1 MEITSTLFAAKAIY
15 IGLIF
20 AITLGVAAYSTY
32 GERIVAAWMQD
43 RVGPDRAGPFGI
55 FQPLADAVKMFMKED
70 FIPANSSKWLFIA
83 WPCLSM
89 LTALLTSAVV
99 PFGDKLDLGGG
110 IEMDLQGIDVNIGI
124 LWVFGIVSL
133 GVYGILVGGW
143 ASNNKYSLLG
153 AIRAASQ
160 NISYELAMGL
170 SIIAILMM
178 TGSLSTK
185 VIVETQQ
192 NGAGFLSWNIWSQPI
207 GFVIFIVCAFAEC
220 NRTPF
225 DLPECETEL
234 IGGYHTEYSSMKLGF
249 YLFSEYIN
257 MFVSGAVM
265 ATLYFGGYD
274 YPFNEVVEAQFGQNI
289 AALVGVGALMGK
301 ALFFV
306 FVFMWVRWTLPRFRY
321 DQLMNLG
328 WTGLIPISMFNVV
341 WTGLSIL
348 IPTTFNL
355 PAWASIVVSWSGIGV
370 LLIGLIIYH
379 GATSKKK
386 TVALAH

>member
-55 FQPLADAVKMFMKED
+55 LQPLADAVKMFMKED

-83 WPCLSM
+83 GPCLSM

-289 AALVGVGALMGK
+289 AALIGVGALMGK